1 MGISMITSRDWKK
14 AQSGNINARNK
25 IAIHY
30 QPLVD
35 FCVSKVKVTLPT
47 HVDKDDLKST
57 GQLGLFDAISKYDLD
72 RGIKFET
79 YAATRIK
86 GAILDDL
93 RSMDWAPRSVRQ
105 KEKAVERAYE
115 DLTARLARTPKIQEV
130 ADYLELDLDFVQEAL
145 ASIGV
150 SQIVNI
156 DKPISEDQDWTIAD
170 ILTSDT
176 SDLSEAFTLLDI
188 DRILDAI
195 EQLDTRGEVTLG
207 LHYYLGYTLAEIGS
221 LFKVTESRVCQ
232 IHTKA
237 LKQIRQEIV
246 R

>member
-1 MGISMITSRDWKK
+1 MITSRDWKK
-14 AQSGNINARNK
+14 AQAGSISARNK
-25 IAIHY
+25 IALEY

-47 HVDKDDLKST
+47 HVDRDDLKST
-57 GQLGLFDAISKYDLD
+57 GQLGLFDAISKYDTE

-105 KEKAVERAYE
+105 REKQVGKAYD
-115 DLTARLARTPKIQEV
+115 DLTIEFSRIPSTQEV
-130 ADYLELDLDFVQEAL
+130 ADYLELDLDLVQRAM
-145 ASIGV
+145 ANQDT

-156 DKPISEDQDWTIAD
+156 DKPISEEQDWTIAD
-170 ILTSDT
+170 TLTSDT
-176 SDLSEAFTLLDI
+176 TDLSEAFTLLDI
-188 DRILDAI
+188 DRILTAI
-195 EQLDTRGEVTLG
+195 EQLDTREEVTLG

-221 LFKVTESRVCQ
+221 LFDVTESRVCQ

-237 LKQIRQEIV
+237 LKQIRQEIT

>member
-1 MGISMITSRDWKK
+1 MITSRDWKK
-14 AQSGNINARNK
+14 AQSGNTNARNK

-35 FCVSKVKVTLPT
+35 FCVGTIKGKLPT

-57 GQLGLFDAISKYDLD
+57 GQLGLFDAISKFDPD

-86 GAILDDL
+86 GSILDDL
-93 RSMDWAPRSVRQ
+93 RSMDWAPRSVRHKERQ
-105 KEKAVERAYE
+105 VEKAYD
-115 DLTARLARTPKIQEV
+115 DLTSLNSEIPSLNEV
-130 ADYLELDLDFVQEAL
+130 AEYLELDADFVQKAL
-145 ASIGV
+145 ANGES
-150 SQIVNI
+150 SQIINI
-156 DKPISEDQDWTIAD
+156 DRP
-170 ILTSDT
+170 LTDDEGWALSDTLTTDT
-176 SDLSEAFTLLDI
+176 SDLSEAFTVFDI

-195 EQLDTRGEVTLG
+195 EQLDTRGEVTLA
-207 LHYYLGYTLAEIGS
+207 LHYYLGFTLAEIGS
-221 LFKVTESRVCQ
+221 LFEVTESRVCQ

-237 LKQIRQEIV
+237 LKQVRQGIL